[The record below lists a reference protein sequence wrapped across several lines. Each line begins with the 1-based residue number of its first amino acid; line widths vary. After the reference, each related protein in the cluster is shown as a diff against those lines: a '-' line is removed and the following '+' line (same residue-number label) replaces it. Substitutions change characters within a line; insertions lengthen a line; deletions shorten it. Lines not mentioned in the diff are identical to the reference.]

1 MAARPTNSL
10 PQVMAATASHR
21 AVLFARV
28 SSDDRGQD
36 TGSQLLALRSVAARF
51 GWQVVAE
58 VPLEIS
64 AWNAKTAADV
74 RRQALAAVRD
84 HRADILAV
92 WALDRV
98 CRAGI
103 AEAFSLLGELE
114 NHLGAALYS
123 YQEPFLSTATADP
136 HMRSLLLALFA
147 WMAEQESRRK
157 SERVKARVE
166 SKRQR
171 GVAIGQRGK
180 WGRGYLATEADVEK
194 VRALDQAGKSLRA
207 IQAETGIAR
216 TTVARIVNGRRPVAG
231 GPAVGAEPPA

>member
-1 MAARPTNSL
+1 MATIPATSFPPTRALTSG
-10 PQVMAATASHR
+10 HR

-28 SSDDRGQD
+28 STDDRGQD

-64 AWNAKTAADV
+64 AWTEKTAADV
-74 RRQALAAVRD
+74 RRQALAAVRQ
-84 HRADILAV
+84 HRADVLAV

-103 AEAFSLLGELE
+103 AEAFSLLSELE
-114 NHLGAALYS
+114 KHLGASFFS
-123 YQEPFLSTATADP
+123 YTEAFLSTATADP

-171 GVAIGQRGK
+171 GAAIGQRGK
-180 WGRGYLATEADVEK
+180 WGRGHLATEADVAR
-194 VRALDQAGKSLRA
+194 VRTLASAGRSLRA

-216 TTVARIVNGRRPVAG
+216 TTVARIVNAAGSGANGRPSAG
-231 GPAVGAEPPA
+231 APA

>member
-1 MAARPTNSL
+1 MATDTTKSFPI
-10 PQVMAATASHR
+10 ATMPSGRR

-64 AWNAKTAADV
+64 AWNARTAADV
-74 RRQALAAVRD
+74 RRQALAAVRQ

-92 WALDRV
+92 WALDRL

-103 AEAFSLLGELE
+103 AEAFSLLSELE
-114 NHLGAALYS
+114 NHLGASLFS
-123 YQEPFLSTATADP
+123 YTEPFLSTATADP

-157 SERVKARVE
+157 SERVKAKAA

-171 GVAIGQRGK
+171 GVAIGQRGR
-180 WGRGYLATEADVEK
+180 WGRGYLATEADVET
-194 VRALDQAGKSLRA
+194 VRALARAGRSLRA
-207 IQAETGIAR
+207 IEGATGIAR
-216 TTVARIVNGRRPVAG
+216 TTVARIVNAA
-231 GPAVGAEPPA
+231 GPAANVTVP